1 MHLRK
6 RVFDGISDGFGLS
19 RLLRFAHLR
28 EQSFG
33 VLRVDLSWIGKVR
46 ATARALTRWYLRRV

>member
-6 RVFDGISDGFGLS
+6 RAFDGTSDGPGLF

-33 VLRVDLSWIGKVR
+33 VLRVDLSWLGKVR
-46 ATARALTRWYLRRV
+46 ATARALTRWYFRRV